1 MRFVLTSA
9 AALIAGA
16 LLFGAGTTGAT
27 AAPLPSI
34 AAFAADAS
42 AAETVGWRR
51 RYYRRNG
58 YPAGAVVDP
67 GAAVIIDDDDDIVVV
82 PLRPASCGEFRY
94 WNGVACVDARFNDP
108 YIGPK

>member
-1 MRFVLTSA
+1 MA
-9 AALIAGA
+9 GGLIFGLGADRAG
-16 LLFGAGTTGAT
+16 

-34 AAFAADAS
+34 AALNADAS

-51 RYYRRNG
+51 RYYRRG
-58 YPAGAVVDP
+58 YLPPPGAVVDP
-67 GAAVIIDDDDDIVVV
+67 DAAVIVDDDDGVVVVV